1 MSLHEQIKKEVQQA
15 LKEKDIPRLNALRNM
30 TASFTNE
37 AITKGKTPSGILTD
51 EETLAVITKLVK
63 QRKESIEQFE
73 KGGRPELAQAEK
85 DELIYLQKYL
95 PQMMNA
101 EDIKKVILAKK
112 EELGVTDKAKMG
124 LFMGAVMKELKGKAD
139 GTVVKEIVESL
150 FK

>member
-112 EELGVTDKAKMG
+112 EELGV
-124 LFMGAVMKELKGKAD
+124 
-139 GTVVKEIVESL
+139 
-150 FK
+150 